1 MQSDGYIKLSNWMFN
16 PVEEN
21 LTNIVLDSFEQ
32 HNDMSMSVAIN
43 SQEIHDDNF

>member
-32 HNDMSMSVAIN
+32 HNDMSMSVVIN